1 MFNNKPSNMLLPDAP
16 YQTLGSVSLYLMGA
30 RASLT
35 LKMDLS
41 QNREGKTT
49 QNNPQK
55 KGRGAILDIWIRS
68 PDSGH
73 CMVCR
78 KSLLV
83 A

>member
-1 MFNNKPSNMLLPDAP
+1 MLLPDAP

-49 QNNPQK
+49 QNNPQR
-55 KGRGAILDIWIRS
+55 KGR
-68 PDSGH
+68 
-73 CMVCR
+73 
-78 KSLLV
+78 
-83 A
+83 